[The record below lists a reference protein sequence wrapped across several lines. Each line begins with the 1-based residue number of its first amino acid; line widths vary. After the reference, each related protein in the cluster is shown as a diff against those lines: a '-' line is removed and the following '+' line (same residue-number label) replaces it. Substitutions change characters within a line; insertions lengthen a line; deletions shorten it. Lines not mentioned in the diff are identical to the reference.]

1 MNLRSETLNLLTV
14 LATPTEVFKELRESP
29 RWKLAFVLVTISSM
43 TIGWFMIPA
52 IQEPLRKI
60 YVRSFGAGAA
70 ESIVG
75 SMMRSL
81 MVIAMILETGIKLFR
96 WVVLTSV
103 LYFLSRYVTIKDDHL
118 FKRLFTVAAY
128 SEIVFIVMNLLNLLV
143 IYARGLDRIENSADL
158 TTVNKGL
165 EIFFAADSNPPLMT
179 LLSNI
184 NIFSLL
190 YIVIFSIGVSVTTGL
205 KRVGSIGFVSFAWLV
220 WILLCM
226 VQPFVE
232 RLVLEMTSS

>member
-1 MNLRSETLNLLTV
+1 MEVVKMNLRSETLNLLTV

-143 IYARGLDRIENSADL
+143 IYARGLDR
-158 TTVNKGL
+158 K
-165 EIFFAADSNPPLMT
+165 
-179 LLSNI
+179 
-184 NIFSLL
+184 
-190 YIVIFSIGVSVTTGL
+190 IGRASCRE
-205 KRVGSIGFVSFAWLV
+205 RV
-220 WILLCM
+220 
-226 VQPFVE
+226 
-232 RLVLEMTSS
+232 